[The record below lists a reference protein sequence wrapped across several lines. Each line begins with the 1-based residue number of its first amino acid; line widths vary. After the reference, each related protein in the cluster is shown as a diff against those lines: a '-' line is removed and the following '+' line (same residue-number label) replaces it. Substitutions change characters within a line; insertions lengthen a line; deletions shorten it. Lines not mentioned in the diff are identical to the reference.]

1 MRQVNDRQTTEYLLR
16 RYWEAALGFWR
27 KDARHTAW
35 RLTVAVFS
43 IALVNLG
50 LGLLLNIWNR
60 VMFDG
65 LENRDLH
72 TVLFQSVIF
81 FPLVVASLLMAV
93 SDTYSKMSLQRRW
106 RAWLN
111 AHVLDRWVAGGRYY

>member
-1 MRQVNDRQTTEYLLR
+1 MNRFDDQHTTQYLLA

-35 RLTVAVFS
+35 RLTIAVFS
-43 IALVNLG
+43 IALLNLG

-65 LENRDLH
+65 LENRDMR

-81 FPLVVASLLMAV
+81 LPLVLASLGMAIA
-93 SDTYSKMSLQRRW
+93 DTYSKMSLQRRW

-111 AHVLDRWVAGGRYY
+111 GHVLDQWIKGG